1 MWSVVLPGAVRA
13 KGAELAFHVLEAN
26 MRKAIMVMLSIAV
39 AVIVTSQADAK
50 GKKTTMGTI
59 KFIKHYDKSSPAL
72 ALRQSTRST
81 PNPTTSGSS
90 QMKGR
95 R

>member
-1 MWSVVLPGAVRA
+1 
-13 KGAELAFHVLEAN
+13 

-50 GKKTTMGTI
+50 GKKTTPRPFV
-59 KFIKHYDKSSPAL
+59 FIKHYDKSSPVL
-72 ALRQSTRST
+72 ALKQQTRST
-81 PNPTTSGSS
+81 PKPTTSGSS

>member
-1 MWSVVLPGAVRA
+1 MR
-13 KGAELAFHVLEAN
+13 EAL
-26 MRKAIMVMLSIAV
+26 MVMLSITV

-50 GKKTTMGTI
+50 GNKPSMGMI
-59 KFIKHYDKSSPAL
+59 KFTKHYDKSSPTL
-72 ALRQSTRST
+72 SRQQAGST
-81 PNPTTSGSS
+81 PKTTTSGSS

>member
-1 MWSVVLPGAVRA
+1 
-13 KGAELAFHVLEAN
+13 
-26 MRKAIMVMLSIAV
+26 MRKAIMIMLSITV

-50 GKKTTMGTI
+50 EKKITPKPFVFT
-59 KFIKHYDKSSPAL
+59 KHYDKSSPI
-72 ALRQSTRST
+72 LRQHTRST
-81 PNPTTSGSS
+81 PKPTTAGSS

>member
-1 MWSVVLPGAVRA
+1 
-13 KGAELAFHVLEAN
+13 
-26 MRKAIMVMLSIAV
+26 MRKAIMVMLSITV

-50 GKKTTMGTI
+50 GKKTTTTMRPFV
-59 KFIKHYDKSSPAL
+59 FIHHYDKSSPIL
-72 ALRQSTRST
+72 LRQQTGST
-81 PNPTTSGSS
+81 PKPTTSGSS

>member
-1 MWSVVLPGAVRA
+1 MR
-13 KGAELAFHVLEAN
+13 EAL
-26 MRKAIMVMLSIAV
+26 MVMLSITV

-50 GKKTTMGTI
+50 GNKPSMGMINFT
-59 KFIKHYDKSSPAL
+59 KHYDKSSPTL
-72 ALRQSTRST
+72 SRQQAGST
-81 PNPTTSGSS
+81 PKPTTSESS